1 MQVTCN
7 ACQRSMNI
15 LDEKLP
21 KDQAFSIPCPGCK
34 NKSKVDQHLKT
45 PDPPTPPQQEEALDT
60 AGMVVDQEEFEDD
73 EYEDEEISDNLAYK
87 VLSGSESKVEREL
100 NILSHEGWTIDKMSA
115 FDSNNGTVLVIVI
128 SIIPEDSVQAEIDK
142 ANSLLYP

>member
-1 MQVTCN
+1 MH
-7 ACQRSMNI
+7 I
-15 LDEKLP
+15 DE
-21 KDQAFSIPCPGCK
+21 D
-34 NKSKVDQHLKT
+34 
-45 PDPPTPPQQEEALDT
+45 EELED
-60 AGMVVDQEEFEDD
+60 GEFEDD
-73 EYEDEEISDNLAYK
+73 EYEDEETSDDLAYK

-100 NILSHEGWTIDKMSA
+100 NILTHEGWTIDEMSA